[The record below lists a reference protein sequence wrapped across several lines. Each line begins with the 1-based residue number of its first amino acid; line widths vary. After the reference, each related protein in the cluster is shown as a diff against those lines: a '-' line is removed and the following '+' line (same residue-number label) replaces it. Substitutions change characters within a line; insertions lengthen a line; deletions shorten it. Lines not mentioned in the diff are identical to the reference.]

1 MQTILG
7 SNGPIGQELAKELAR
22 NYTRDIRLVSRHPR
36 KVNQTDQLVA
46 ADLMNFDATSR
57 AVAGSDIVY
66 FTAGLPNDVDIWE
79 REFPVMT
86 ANVIKAC
93 ESNHS
98 KLVFFDNS
106 YMYAKNNQVQTENS
120 PFLPN
125 GRKSQVRAKMAEMII
140 QEINSGNLTAV
151 ICRAPEFYGPNKT
164 KSVTN
169 TLIFNNLLAGKTVK
183 IPLNDQTLRT
193 LIWTPDASRAMA
205 LIGNTPDAYNQTW
218 HLPTA
223 DSITYRQLIQ
233 LCQKITGQK
242 IRKRVIPAWAF
253 KLAGFFNKNARELQE
268 LLPRYAVDNI
278 FSSDKFKKRFP
289 DFRVTSFEEGI
300 KYWAIKE
307 HINN

>member
-7 SNGPIGQELAKELAR
+7 SNGPIGQVLAKELAR
-22 NYTRDIRLVSRHPR
+22 NYTQDIRLVSRHPR
-36 KVNQTDQLVA
+36 KVNPTDQLVS
-46 ADLMNFDATSR
+46 ADLMNFDATNQ
-57 AVAGSDIVY
+57 AVAGSGIVY
-66 FTAGLPNDVDIWE
+66 FTAGLPNDAGIWE
-79 REFPVMT
+79 HQFPVMT

-93 ESNHS
+93 EINHS

-106 YMYAKNNQVQTENS
+106 YMYAKNNQVQTEYS
-120 PFLPN
+120 PFLPH

-169 TLIFNNLLAGKTVK
+169 SLIFNNLLAGKTVK
-183 IPLNDQTLRT
+183 IPLSDHTLRT

-223 DSITYRQLIQ
+223 NRITYQQLIQ
-233 LCQKITGQK
+233 LCQKITG
-242 IRKRVIPAWAF
+242 KRIKKLVMPAWAF
-253 KLAGFFNKNARELQE
+253 KLAGLFNKNAHELLE
-268 LLPRYAVDNI
+268 LLPRYEVDNI
-278 FSSDKFKKRFP
+278 FSSAKFQKRFP

-300 KYWAIKE
+300 STIVNK
-307 HINN
+307 

>member
-66 FTAGLPNDVDIWE
+66 FTAGLPNDADIWE
-79 REFPVMT
+79 RQFPVMT
-86 ANVIKAC
+86 ANIIKAC
-93 ESNHS
+93 EINHS
-98 KLVFFDNS
+98 NLVFFDNS

-120 PFLPN
+120 RFLPN

-183 IPLNDQTLRT
+183 IPLSDQTLRT

-233 LCQKITGQK
+233 LCQEITGQK